1 MTTSRR
7 RLLWV
12 GLAVVLLV
20 VVLRFAI
27 RWADATG
34 RLPPPGELVVAA
46 VTVLLLAALGT
57 GVILLV
63 RRGQTRKNR

>member
-1 MTTSRR
+1 MTKRR
-7 RLLWV
+7 RLLWSV
-12 GLAVVLLV
+12 LAVLLAL

-34 RLPPPGELVVAA
+34 RLASPGELVVWALLIA
-46 VTVLLLAALGT
+46 VAVGGAVLLA
-57 GVILLV
+57 